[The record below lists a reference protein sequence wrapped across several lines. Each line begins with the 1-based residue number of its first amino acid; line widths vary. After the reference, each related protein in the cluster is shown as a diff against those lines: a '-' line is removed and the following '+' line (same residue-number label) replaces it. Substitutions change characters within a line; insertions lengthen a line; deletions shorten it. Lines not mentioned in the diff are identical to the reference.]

1 MNNAKFATALHIL
14 TLLDLSKDERLSS
27 EYIAGSINLNPALVR
42 KEISNLRKLG
52 FISSKEGNGG
62 GCTLARPS
70 ETILLSEV
78 YMAVRQAP
86 LLGRSNTPNPAC
98 PVGREINAHLDAL
111 YTEAELSLTSRLEK
125 KTLKEFGQ
133 KFLRPSEIQTIK

>member
-14 TLLDLSKDERLSS
+14 TLLDLAKGQRLSS
-27 EYIAGSINLNPALVR
+27 EWIAGSINLNPALVR

-70 ETILLSEV
+70 AEILLSEI
-78 YMAVRQAP
+78 YKAVRTPP
-86 LLGRSNTPNPAC
+86 LLGRSNTPNPSC
-98 PVGREINAHLDAL
+98 IVGRQINEHLDEL
-111 YTEAELSLTSRLEK
+111 YTEAELSLTSKLEK
-125 KTLKEFGQ
+125 KTLKEFGE
-133 KFLRPSEIQTIK
+133 KFKSVS

>member
-14 TLLDLSKDERLSS
+14 TLLDYSKGELLSS
-27 EYIAGSINLNPALVR
+27 EYIASSINLNPALVR

-62 GCTLARPS
+62 GYSLVRPS
-70 ETILLSEV
+70 SGILLSEI
-78 YMAVRQAP
+78 YLAVRQTP

-98 PVGREINAHLDAL
+98 AVGRQINGHLDKL
-111 YTEAELSLTSRLEK
+111 YTEAELSLTDKLQQQ
-125 KTLKEFGQ
+125 TLAGFTKNFD
-133 KFLRPSEIQTIK
+133 PA

>member
-1 MNNAKFATALHIL
+1 MCHCASYHIL
-14 TLLDLSKDERLSS
+14 TLLDLSEGERLSS
-27 EYIAGSINLNPALVR
+27 EWIAGSINLNPALLR

-70 ETILLSEV
+70 ADILLSDI
-78 YMAVRQAP
+78 YKAVRQSP
-86 LLGRSNTPNPAC
+86 LLGRTNTPNPSC
-98 PVGREINAHLDAL
+98 SVGRQINQHLDEL

-125 KTLKEFGQ
+125 KTLKEFSR
-133 KFLRPSEIQTIK
+133 KFQSATSNF

>member
-1 MNNAKFATALHIL
+1 MNNAKFATALHIM
-14 TLLDLSKDERLSS
+14 TLLDLSKEERLPS
-27 EYIAGSINLNPALVR
+27 EMIAGSINLNPALVR

-70 ETILLSEV
+70 AEVLLSEI
-78 YMAVRQAP
+78 YKAVRQTP

-98 PVGREINAHLDAL
+98 LVGRQINQHLEEL
-111 YTEAELSLTSRLEK
+111 YTEAELSLLSKLEK
-125 KTLKEFGQ
+125 KTLEEFSG
-133 KFLRPSEIQTIK
+133 KF

>member
-14 TLLDLSKDERLSS
+14 TLLDLSAGERLSS

-62 GCTLARPS
+62 GCTLARPA
-70 ETILLSEV
+70 EKILLSEV
-78 YMAVRQAP
+78 YQAVRQAP
-86 LLGRSNTPNPAC
+86 LLGRTNTPNPAC
-98 PVGREINAHLDAL
+98 PVGKQINEHLNEL
-111 YTEAELSLTSRLEK
+111 YTEAELSLTSKLEH
-125 KTLKEFGQ
+125 KTLKDFGK
-133 KFLRPSEIQTIK
+133 KFQSAK

>member
-14 TLLDLSKDERLSS
+14 TLLDLSEGERLSS

-62 GCTLARPS
+62 GCSLARPADN
-70 ETILLSEV
+70 ILLSEI
-78 YMAVRQAP
+78 YQAVRQAP
-86 LLGRSNTPNPAC
+86 LLGRTNTPNPDC
-98 PVGREINAHLDAL
+98 PVGKQINEHLNDL
-111 YTEAELSLTSRLEK
+111 YTEAELSLTSKLEH
-125 KTLKEFGQ
+125 KTLKDFGK
-133 KFLRPSEIQTIK
+133 KFQSA

>member
-14 TLLDLSKDERLSS
+14 TLLDLSEGERLSS

-62 GCTLARPS
+62 GCSLARPADN
-70 ETILLSEV
+70 ILLSEI
-78 YMAVRQAP
+78 YQAVRQAP
-86 LLGRSNTPNPAC
+86 LLGRTNTPNPDC
-98 PVGREINAHLDAL
+98 PVGKQINEHLNDL
-111 YTEAELSLTSRLEK
+111 YTEAELSLTSKLEH
-125 KTLKEFGQ
+125 KTLKDFGK
-133 KFLRPSEIQTIK
+133 KFQST